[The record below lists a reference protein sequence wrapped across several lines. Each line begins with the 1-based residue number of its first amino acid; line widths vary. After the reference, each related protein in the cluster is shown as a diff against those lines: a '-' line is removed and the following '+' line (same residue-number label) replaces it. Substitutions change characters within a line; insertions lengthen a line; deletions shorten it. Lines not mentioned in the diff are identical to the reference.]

1 MNPFQSLRDYE
12 RFVYTLS
19 QSFPNIE
26 SSTLTVIQK
35 GRLFA
40 ELTGEL
46 SFAAGHRLVVYE
58 LLAWGDRLVNI
69 EVYSYDA
76 WQGSLKLY
84 WYDSQT
90 HFIRFFYYCICS
102 PLAA

>member
-58 LLAWGDRLVNI
+58 LLAWGDRLVNL
-69 EVYSYDA
+69 EVYSSGKKKMRFY
-76 WQGSLKLY
+76 QTVLKI
-84 WYDSQT
+84 SQST
-90 HFIRFFYYCICS
+90 KSQSQKNMPKANYE
-102 PLAA
+102 